1 MEKVEESISSLD
13 EAISHLELAK
23 DELKGLDE
31 EQELEDIIKSLTEQ
45 KEELEEELNEYW
57 NKETR
62 ALNREYERGLL

>member
-1 MEKVEESISSLD
+1 MEKVEESITSLD

-57 NKETR
+57 NKETK

>member
-1 MEKVEESISSLD
+1 MEKVEESINSLD

-31 EQELEDIIKSLTEQ
+31 EKELEDIIKSLTEQ

-57 NKETR
+57 NKETK
-62 ALNREYERGLL
+62 ALNREYERSLL

>member
-57 NKETR
+57 NKETK

>member
-1 MEKVEESISSLD
+1 MEKVEESINSLD

-57 NKETR
+57 NEETK
-62 ALNREYERGLL
+62 ALNREYERSLL

>member
-1 MEKVEESISSLD
+1 MEKVEESINSLD
-13 EAISHLELAK
+13 EAISYLELAK

-57 NKETR
+57 NKETK

>member
-57 NKETR
+57 NEETK

>member
-57 NKETR
+57 KQETN

>member
-1 MEKVEESISSLD
+1 MEKVEESINSLE
-13 EAISHLELAK
+13 EAISYLELAK

-57 NKETR
+57 NKETK